1 MRRWMALFTALMIL
15 LTAGTAAG
23 EGTATAEGEGTV
35 SIAQEGTGTPDLYD
49 LYDVTAQ
56 GRTWL
61 GTAVPVL
68 ENVQIASAAILPENP
83 EHLVVWDGTQDLV
96 VYAALGTGENKILV
110 LVESD
115 EVTGVIP
122 EYGMLDPGASLDTG
136 SLMVRSGDRLGSR
149 INREVY
155 DAAPIT
161 WQGMDALLLTLSGDT
176 AAGAAVLTADRQ
188 VAGIIAAEYAEGE
201 NRYIALTVNE
211 ITRCLMEASGA
222 LEAQDTAPE
231 GYTVSME
238 RNLVTFDW
246 SAAETPEVTEGQTLF
261 HVVADVDSDYL
272 TYMEVGPDDIGTRML
287 LTPGRRYISGFVVCE
302 KGTVPAELPEQ
313 YAWTELPEAEPLT
326 DHAFRSEIF
335 AIGDLAT
342 DAPATALPAAAEEI
356 TEEFLR
362 SGRACIWSVTS
373 YDVEE
378 EMDGLSLLVTL
389 TTPGGSNFRWESGW
403 VYSPDYEQRDE
414 WFTRMDESGLL
425 DMLNYEGYETGEYV
439 MDMYIDGELA
449 DSFRF
454 TLE

>member
-1 MRRWMALFTALMIL
+1 MQFSTHQ
-15 LTAGTAAG
+15 
-23 EGTATAEGEGTV
+23 
-35 SIAQEGTGTPDLYD
+35 QEGTGTPDLYD

-68 ENVQIASAAILPENP
+68 ENVQIASAAVMPENP

-122 EYGMLDPGASLDTG
+122 EYGMLDPGAGLDIG

-176 AAGAAVLTADRQ
+176 AAGAAVLTADKQ

-231 GYTVSME
+231 GYAVSME

-246 SAAETPEVTEGQTLF
+246 SAAELPEVTEGQTLF
-261 HVVADVDSDYL
+261 HVV
-272 TYMEVGPDDIGTRML
+272 
-287 LTPGRRYISGFVVCE
+287 SGFVTCE

-326 DHAFRSEIF
+326 DHDFRSEIF

-373 YDVEE
+373 YDVEQE
-378 EMDGLSLLVTL
+378 LNGLSLLVTL